1 MKEFSKG
8 GKDNSER
15 FFGQRLSSARM
26 IVECAFGRM
35 KARFGCLRRGMDI
48 NLKDLPTVIHSCF
61 ILHNYCELKNESV
74 NHNDYLAALKYDA
87 TFQPSINTGITINN
101 NEAGGKRIRST
112 YVKFFE

>member
-1 MKEFSKG
+1 
-8 GKDNSER
+8 
-15 FFGQRLSSARM
+15 
-26 IVECAFGRM
+26 
-35 KARFGCLRRGMDI
+35 MDI

-87 TFQPSINTGITINN
+87 TFQPSIDTGITINN

-112 YVKFFE
+112 YVKFLE